1 MTFFKKLTQTLMSL
15 VLVVAIGVGLTACGG
30 GSGGSSSS
38 SSDGVPPSVYYTV
51 TNLRDSGDGSLRAA
65 ILAVNQAPAGQYSGI
80 NFAVSGIIV
89 LTANLPTINRKV
101 LIDGT
106 TAPGYVAA
114 NGPSVLLN
122 FVTSYD
128 GFNFYRGSEG
138 SSMVALTIINSST
151 HGVTLKAKNITL
163 RSNYIGLVS
172 DGFPAGNHG
181 SGVYIESSSGDNVIG
196 TNPSSVSGAYSN
208 VISGNRQH
216 GIEINGSN
224 GNTIQANIIGANPAG
239 TAAMPNLGDG
249 ILVTAGASNNLI
261 GGTAYF
267 DAATQQY
274 NNPTGNKGTVPI
286 IAFAPPLGNLISGNT
301 RNGVLIENRSEHN
314 TLSGNFIGTDRTG
327 NAAIPNLAD
336 GVLIRFA
343 DNNQLIGCTVVDQ
356 PFIYYNVVSGN
367 GLNGIHL
374 EDANNTTIQANFF
387 GAAAN
392 NAGSVGNGLHGIMV
406 TGNSTNVQVGGVIPL
421 GNVAAGNA
429 RDGINVSGRVSGFTT
444 FNTFGGL
451 LAFQGAAPNLGNGLT
466 MTSTG
471 GNNNVRTNVFSGNC
485 GNGIELSGDAT
496 GVTIAPNIVGP
507 ITSGA
512 SVLANTFCGSSVTQ
526 GNGLSGL
533 LITDRANNNYI
544 GGYDIDPS
552 VIPQN
557 TFSGNMGYGIE
568 IIGNAHD
575 NYVFNSAV
583 GTNSARTGRLGN
595 KLSGVFVGGS
605 ASNNYIGKYQNG
617 RIREGNGN
625 DLSANDRY
633 GVEIGALATGTTV
646 EDNCIGCNRDGR
658 PANYMRN
665 LFGTWLNLGGNSNVF
680 TNNTVP

>member
-1 MTFFKKLTQTLMSL
+1 MTFFKKFTQTLTSL
-15 VLVVAIGVGLTACGG
+15 VLLVAIGVGLTACGG

-38 SSDGVPPSVYYTV
+38 SNGVPPSVYYTV

-65 ILAVNQAPAGQYSGI
+65 ILAVNQAPEGQYSGI

-128 GFNFYRGSEG
+128 GLNFYRGSEG
-138 SSMVALTIINSST
+138 SSLLALTIINSST
-151 HGVTLKAKNITL
+151 HGVTLKARNITL

-196 TNPSSVSGAYSN
+196 SNPTSVSGTYSN

-216 GIEINGSN
+216 GIEINGSH
-224 GNTIQANIIGANPAG
+224 GNTIQANIIGANPEG
-239 TAAMPNLGDG
+239 MAAMPNLGDG
-249 ILVTAGASNNLI
+249 ILMTAGASNNLI

-314 TLSGNFIGTDRTG
+314 TLSGNFIGTDKTG

-392 NAGSVGNGLHGIMV
+392 NAGTVGNGLHGIMV

-421 GNVAAGNA
+421 GNVSAGNTQ
-429 RDGINVSGRVSGFTT
+429 DGINVSGRVSGFTT

-451 LAFQGAAPNLGNGLT
+451 LAFQGAAPNRGNGLT
-466 MTSTG
+466 ITSTG

-496 GVTIAPNIVGP
+496 GVTVAPNIVGP
-507 ITSGA
+507 ITSGG
-512 SVLANTFCGSSVTQ
+512 SLLANTFCGSSVTQ

-533 LITDRANNNYI
+533 LIKDRANNNFI

-583 GTNSARTGRLGN
+583 GTNSVRTERLGN
-595 KLSGVFVGGS
+595 KRSGIYVGGS

-625 DLSANDRY
+625 DISANDTY
-633 GVEIGALATGTTV
+633 GVEIGVAATGTTV
-646 EDNCIGCNRDGR
+646 EDNCIGCDRSGQ
-658 PANYMRN
+658 AAGYMRN
-665 LFGTWLNLGGNSNVF
+665 LIAPWLNLGNVSNVF
-680 TNNTVP
+680 TNNTTP